1 MQQHKK
7 GAHLLNKFKVTS
19 LVGKI
24 DSVLGRNFIDQV
36 YIKYESIITTS
47 YATTM
52 RNLREAIKEK
62 SSTSTL
68 RFTHR
73 VLLPRL
79 LCATGVSKKL
89 IICSIAQLGLSDF
102 YLNPYLKKDLRGKND
117 NKELQ
122 AEINSHFTEKEEN
135 IFRKY

>member
-62 SSTSTL
+62 KLHVNAPVHTSCVVTKAIV
-68 RFTHR
+68 RDWGF
-73 VLLPRL
+73 
-79 LCATGVSKKL
+79 
-89 IICSIAQLGLSDF
+89 
-102 YLNPYLKKDLRGKND
+102 
-117 NKELQ
+117 E
-122 AEINSHFTEKEEN
+122 EINHLLHSPAWPE
-135 IFRKY
+135 